1 MEFFFEIILNF
12 VGLLVGLVI
21 GTISYI
27 GFKNTGSPTLFR
39 LSIAFFA
46 IGVGFGILATGFTL
60 DDFIY
65 KTGDINVGIS
75 MLGVASQTV
84 GYWFIAFSHTI
95 RTFFPKSR
103 YLRSIGAIPLFLVSF
118 NYIENILR
126 AVSFILLVYGAI
138 ETMISYIQGRKKATL
153 FVAVGLGLLGFG
165 EIVGWYSFVFPETVL
180 YAVSI
185 IIKIGGLI
193 SHTKRF
199 QEIQMNT
206 IQQFHQIPK
215 DQDQ

>member
-1 MEFFFEIILNF
+1 LEFFFEIILNL

-27 GFKNTGSPTLFR
+27 GFKNTASPTLFR

-46 IGVGFGILATGFTL
+46 IGIGFGILAAGFIL
-60 DDFIY
+60 DDFIF
-65 KTGDINVGIS
+65 KTGDVNRGIS
-75 MLGVASQTV
+75 TLGVASQTV

-180 YAVSI
+180 YAASI

-193 SHTKRF
+193 SVG
-199 QEIQMNT
+199 
-206 IQQFHQIPK
+206 IPVSK
-215 DQDQ
+215 IPLRKISFDENL

>member
-1 MEFFFEIILNF
+1 MEFLFEIILNL
-12 VGLLVGLVI
+12 VGLLVGLII
-21 GTISYI
+21 GVISYI

-46 IGVGFGILATGFTL
+46 IGIGFGILAAGFIL
-60 DDFIY
+60 DDFIF
-65 KTGDINVGIS
+65 KSGDINKGIS
-75 MLGVASQTV
+75 TLGVASQTI

-103 YLRSIGAIPLFLVSF
+103 YLRSIGALPLFLVSF
-118 NYIENILR
+118 SYVENILR

-138 ETMISYIQGRKKATL
+138 ETLISYIQGRKKATL
-153 FVAVGLGLLGFG
+153 FVAIGLGLLGFG

-180 YAVSI
+180 YAASI

-193 SHTKRF
+193 SVG
-199 QEIQMNT
+199 
-206 IQQFHQIPK
+206 IPVSK
-215 DQDQ
+215 IPLRKISFDENL

>member
-1 MEFFFEIILNF
+1 LEFFFEIILNLI
-12 VGLLVGLVI
+12 GLLVGLVI

-27 GFKNTGSPTLFR
+27 GFKNTASPTLFR

-46 IGVGFGILATGFTL
+46 IGIGFGILATGFIL
-60 DDFIY
+60 DDFIFE
-65 KTGDINVGIS
+65 TGDVNRGIS
-75 MLGVASQTV
+75 TLGVASQTV

-138 ETMISYIQGRKKATL
+138 ETMLSYIQGRKKATL
-153 FVAVGLGLLGFG
+153 FVAIGLGLLGLG

-180 YAVSI
+180 YASSI
-185 IIKIGGLI
+185 VIKIGGLI
-193 SHTKRF
+193 SVG
-199 QEIQMNT
+199 
-206 IQQFHQIPK
+206 IPVSK
-215 DQDQ
+215 IPLRKISFDENL

>member
-1 MEFFFEIILNF
+1 MEFLFEIILNL
-12 VGLLVGLVI
+12 VGLLVGLII
-21 GTISYI
+21 GVISYI

-46 IGVGFGILATGFTL
+46 IGIGFGILATGFIL
-60 DDFIY
+60 DDFIF
-65 KTGDINVGIS
+65 KSGDINKGIS
-75 MLGVASQTV
+75 TLGVASQTI

-103 YLRSIGAIPLFLVSF
+103 YLRSIGALPLFLVSF
-118 NYIENILR
+118 SYVENILR

-138 ETMISYIQGRKKATL
+138 ETLISYIQGRKKATL

-180 YAVSI
+180 YAASI
-185 IIKIGGLI
+185 IIKIVGLI
-193 SHTKRF
+193 SVG
-199 QEIQMNT
+199 
-206 IQQFHQIPK
+206 IPVSK
-215 DQDQ
+215 IPLRKVSFDENL

>member
-27 GFKNTGSPTLFR
+27 GFKNTASPTLFR

-60 DDFIY
+60 DDFIF
-65 KTGDINVGIS
+65 KTGNINLGIS
-75 MLGVASQTV
+75 TLGVASQTI

-103 YLRSIGAIPLFLVSF
+103 YLRSIGAIPLFLISF
-118 NYIENILR
+118 NYVENILR
-126 AVSFILLVYGAI
+126 AVSFILLVYGSI
-138 ETMISYIQGRKKATL
+138 ETMISYIQGKRKTTL

-165 EIVGWYSFVFPETVL
+165 EFIGWYSFVFPETIL
-180 YAVSI
+180 YSFSI
-185 IIKIGGLI
+185 IIKIVGLI
-193 SHTKRF
+193 SVG
-199 QEIQMNT
+199 
-206 IQQFHQIPK
+206 IPVLK
-215 DQDQ
+215 IPLRKVSFDENL

>member
-1 MEFFFEIILNF
+1 MEFFFEIILNL
-12 VGLLVGLVI
+12 VGLLVGLII

-27 GFKNTGSPTLFR
+27 GFKNTASPTLFR

-46 IGVGFGILATGFTL
+46 IGICFGILATGFIL
-60 DDFIY
+60 DDFIF
-65 KTGDINVGIS
+65 KTGDINRGIS
-75 MLGVASQTV
+75 TLGVTSQV
-84 GYWFIAFSHTI
+84 IGYWFIAFSHTI

-180 YAVSI
+180 YAASI

-193 SHTKRF
+193 SVG
-199 QEIQMNT
+199 
-206 IQQFHQIPK
+206 IPVSK
-215 DQDQ
+215 IPLRKISFDENL

>member
-27 GFKNTGSPTLFR
+27 GFKNTASPTLFR

-60 DDFIY
+60 DDFIF
-65 KTGDINVGIS
+65 KTGDINLGIS
-75 MLGVASQTV
+75 TLGVASQTI

-103 YLRSIGAIPLFLVSF
+103 YLRSIGAIPLFLISF

-126 AVSFILLVYGAI
+126 AVSFILLVYGSI
-138 ETMISYIQGRKKATL
+138 ETMISYIQGKRKTTL

-165 EIVGWYSFVFPETVL
+165 EFIGWYSFVFPETIL
-180 YAVSI
+180 YSFSI
-185 IIKIGGLI
+185 IIKIVGLI
-193 SHTKRF
+193 SVG
-199 QEIQMNT
+199 
-206 IQQFHQIPK
+206 IPVLK
-215 DQDQ
+215 IPLRKVSFDENL

>member
-1 MEFFFEIILNF
+1 LEFFFEIILNL
-12 VGLLVGLVI
+12 VGLLVGIVI
-21 GTISYI
+21 GIISYI
-27 GFKNTGSPTLFR
+27 GFKNTASPTLFR

-46 IGVGFGILATGFTL
+46 IGIGFGILATGFIL
-60 DDFIY
+60 DDFIF
-65 KTGDINVGIS
+65 KTGDINRGIS
-75 MLGVASQTV
+75 TLGVASQTV

-138 ETMISYIQGRKKATL
+138 ETMLSYIQGRKKTTL

-180 YAVSI
+180 YAASI
-185 IIKIGGLI
+185 IIKIVGLI
-193 SHTKRF
+193 SVG
-199 QEIQMNT
+199 
-206 IQQFHQIPK
+206 IPVSK
-215 DQDQ
+215 IPLRKVSFDENL